1 MLILGSFFFGPSFAM
16 SQSLAPLRMR
26 AVATSLVLFI
36 QTLVGLGLGPLTVG
50 IISDH
55 LKPTIGD
62 ARGLQYGLVA
72 VGVVNLWAALH
83 YFLGARTVRR
93 DLVRATAYA

>member
-16 SQSLAPLRMR
+16 SQGLAPVRMR

-36 QTLVGLGLGPLTVG
+36 QTLVGLGLGPLIVG

-55 LKPTIGD
+55 LKPAIGD
-62 ARGLQYGLVA
+62 AQGLRYGLVS
-72 VGVVNLWAALH
+72 VGIVNLWAAFH
-83 YFLGARTVRR
+83 YFRGARTVRE
-93 DLVRATAYA
+93 DLVRATRYG